1 MKYLLDTNICIYI
14 INEKPE
20 KVLRKFEQ
28 YPVYEFGI
36 SSITHAELQY
46 GVEKSQRPRPSGQGM
61 KKGSNSLAVSIHAL
75 PGGALKGG
83 GKNKNTNQDALDEFL
98 LPLTILPFHGKKL
111 VTCYGEIRAS
121 LESKGKTIGPFD
133 MLIAAHALS
142 LDLTIISNN
151 IKEFSR
157 IPNLKCEN
165 WIREL

>member
-14 INEKPE
+14 INEKSE

-46 GVEKSQRPRPSGQGM
+46 GIEKS
-61 KKGSNSLAVSIHAL
+61 
-75 PGGALKGG
+75 
-83 GKNKNTNQDALDEFL
+83 KNKNTNQDALDEFL

-165 WIREL
+165 WILEL

>member
-46 GVEKSQRPRPSGQGM
+46 GIEKS
-61 KKGSNSLAVSIHAL
+61 
-75 PGGALKGG
+75 
-83 GKNKNTNQDALDEFL
+83 KNKKTNQDALDEFL

-111 VTCYGEIRAS
+111 VTCYGEIRVS
-121 LESKGKTIGPFD
+121 LESKGKTIGPLD

-157 IPNLKCEN
+157 IPKLKCED
-165 WIREL
+165 WIHEL

>member
-46 GVEKSQRPRPSGQGM
+46 GVEKS
-61 KKGSNSLAVSIHAL
+61 
-75 PGGALKGG
+75 
-83 GKNKNTNQDALDEFL
+83 KNKNTNQDALDEFL
-98 LPLTILPFHGKKL
+98 LPLTILPFHGRIL

-121 LESKGKTIGPFD
+121 LGSKGKTIGPLD

-157 IPNLKCEN
+157 IPDLKCEN
-165 WIREL
+165 WID

>member
-1 MKYLLDTNICIYI
+1 MKYMLDTNICIYI
-14 INEKPE
+14 INEKPD
-20 KVLRKFEQ
+20 KVLRKFEL

-46 GVEKSQRPRPSGQGM
+46 GIEKS
-61 KKGSNSLAVSIHAL
+61 
-75 PGGALKGG
+75 
-83 GKNKNTNQDALDEFL
+83 KNKNTNQAALDEFL
-98 LPLTILPFHGKKL
+98 LPLTILPFHGQRL

-121 LESKGKTIGPFD
+121 LESKGQTIGPLD

-142 LDLTIISNN
+142 LDLIIISNN

-165 WIREL
+165 WIYDR

>member
-14 INEKPE
+14 INEKPDR
-20 KVLRKFEQ
+20 VLRKFEQ
-28 YPVYEFGI
+28 YPVFDFGI

-46 GVEKSQRPRPSGQGM
+46 GIEKS
-61 KKGSNSLAVSIHAL
+61 KK
-75 PGGALKGG
+75 K
-83 GKNKNTNQDALDEFL
+83 KTNQDALDEFL

-121 LESKGKTIGPFD
+121 LESKGRTIGPLD

-157 IPNLKCEN
+157 IPKLKSEN
-165 WIREL
+165 WIRGL